1 MSQPTFAFII
11 VNYQTPRLVIDC
23 IRSIIDQINFEDQI
37 VVVDNASADDSVTIL
52 EQTIL
57 ENNWAK
63 AVTLIQASEN
73 GGFSAG
79 NNLGIQAADADAY
92 WLTNSDTLFR
102 PGAVDQMR
110 KTVASCDIFGLFAP
124 RLEWP
129 DGRPQ
134 ISTFE
139 FHTPLG
145 ELLAGANTGPITK
158 LFPKA
163 VVPIDIENEVEFP
176 AWVSFASVVIRAEAI
191 EHVGLMDS
199 GFFMFYEDVDYCRRA
214 IKTGLGPI
222 FTPEVKV
229 VHLRGGSSDVK
240 AKTAKLERRP
250 KYYYAARSRYYA
262 KHFGWMGL
270 LGANLL
276 WTVGRVIAWF
286 RETFGQKAPHTCQQE
301 ATDIWTNFL
310 DPLGGAHG

>member
-1 MSQPTFAFII
+1 MSLPSFAFVI
-11 VNYQTPRLVIDC
+11 VNYRTPQLVLDC
-23 IRSIIDQINFEDQI
+23 IQTIAEQVEDGDQI
-37 VVVDNASADDSVTIL
+37 VVVDNGSGDDSIDIL
-52 EQTIL
+52 EQAIL
-57 ENNWAK
+57 KNKWADC
-63 AVTLIQASEN
+63 VTLIQSSVN

-79 NNLGIQAADADAY
+79 NNLGIESASADAY

-102 PGAVDQMR
+102 PGAVAQMR
-110 KTVASCDIFGLFAP
+110 KTVAACDIFGLVAP

-145 ELLAGANTGPITK
+145 ELLAGANTGPITQ

-163 VVPIDIENEVEFP
+163 VVPIDFAAETEFP

-191 EHVGLMDS
+191 EHVGKMDS
-199 GFFMFYEDVDYCRRA
+199 GFFMYFEDVDYCQRA

-222 FTPEVKV
+222 FDPTTKV
-229 VHLRGGSSDVK
+229 IHLRGGTSDVK
-240 AKTAKLERRP
+240 EKTAKLERRP
-250 KYYYAARSRYYA
+250 RYYYAARTRYFA

-270 LGANLL
+270 LKANVL
-276 WTVGRVIAWF
+276 WTLGRIVAWF
-286 RETFGQKAPHTCQQE
+286 RETFGRKQPHTCERE
-301 ATDIWTNFL
+301 ALDIWTNFWA
-310 DPLGGAHG
+310 PLRGTHG